1 MSLPVAIRSVIFYY
15 LACTPCNDA
24 KGRYRAKQKAE
35 KDRENK
41 ATLEMEQ
48 PGLYAHP
55 SPWNTNPYWQE
66 EIDIGPKLPKKTG
79 HKNSSQRGL
88 HSAGTSAGRDST
100 SASLT
105 ATSSNLEHSTT
116 GRTSPTIIPED
127 DGTRISGDG
136 WNKTRYQREDEELWG
151 GDLSKMGHKLV
162 DNIVKAGNSAG
173 RMIKGELS
181 KERQVTEEERRDF
194 YFTPKNPPVNE
205 YHPPI
210 VGSTPVHKNALQWML
225 QPPPTAKLMEGRV
238 PVSRAKSSS
247 SVASRGSRAS
257 KASRAATT
265 EDTPLGRIVREKAL
279 QEKLRKQETP
289 SETELIDALIG
300 SRSRQTLVS
309 TRGRSMRSRS
319 LSLESEMYS
328 EPSTDSELVERR
340 KHARRQPKY
349 QDADGSSDDEDL
361 DALRQSRDSLR
372 ARGSTR
378 VAARPRLGTIRS
390 SGTGHSTP
398 RAALAAKPTNT
409 RAESITPQ
417 PSSPTAP
424 AKAYVVSTTMGKH
437 DENQAIPAGF

>member
-1 MSLPVAIRSVIFYY
+1 MSLPVAIQSVIFYY

-24 KGRYRAKQKAE
+24 KGRYRAKQKAK
-35 KDRENK
+35 KDREK
-41 ATLEMEQ
+41 KTTLEMEQ

-55 SPWNTNPYWQE
+55 SPFNTNPYWQE

-79 HKNSSQRGL
+79 NKNSSQRGL
-88 HSAGTSAGRDST
+88 NSAGTSAGRDST

-105 ATSSNLEHSTT
+105 CTSSNLEHSPT
-116 GRTSPTIIPED
+116 GRTSPTIIPEN
-127 DGTRISGDG
+127 DGTSTSGDG

-151 GDLSKMGHKLV
+151 NDLTKMGHKLV

-173 RMIKGELS
+173 RMIKGELG
-181 KERQVTEEERRDF
+181 KEKQVTEEERRDF

-210 VGSTPVHKNALQWML
+210 VGSTPAHKNALQWML

-257 KASRAATT
+257 RASRTAGT
-265 EDTPLGRIVREKAL
+265 EDASLGRLVREKAL
-279 QEKLRKQETP
+279 QEKLRKQQTP

-300 SRSRQTLVS
+300 SRSRQTTVS
-309 TRGRSMRSRS
+309 SRGRSMRSRS

-340 KHARRQPKY
+340 KHARRQPNY
-349 QDADGSSDDEDL
+349 GESDDSSDEDNL

-372 ARGSTR
+372 ARGSAR
-378 VAARPRLGTIRS
+378 AAQRPKLGTIRS
-390 SGTGHSTP
+390 SGTGSNTP
-398 RAALAAKPTNT
+398 RAALAVKPNNT
-409 RAESITPQ
+409 RSESVTPR
-417 PSSPTAP
+417 PSSPTTP
-424 AKAYVVSTTMGKH
+424 AKALLVSTTLNKN
-437 DENQAIPAGF
+437 DENQSIPAGF

>member
-66 EIDIGPKLPKKTG
+66 EIDIGPKLPKK
-79 HKNSSQRGL
+79 SMPARPI
-88 HSAGTSAGRDST
+88 
-100 SASLT
+100 
-105 ATSSNLEHSTT
+105 STT

-361 DALRQSRDSLR
+361 DALRQSPRLVAR
-372 ARGSTR
+372 ARVNAGGGTTQTR
-378 VAARPRLGTIRS
+378 HHPQLRHRPQHAE
-390 SGTGHSTP
+390 SGASGQAYEHEGGEHHA
-398 RAALAAKPTNT
+398 AALFADGAG
-409 RAESITPQ
+409 Q
-417 PSSPTAP
+417 
-424 AKAYVVSTTMGKH
+424 AYLGRRRV
-437 DENQAIPAGF
+437 FLR